1 MASAADVYGGKANI
15 GMATDGNMVS
25 RDALGR
31 MSVTNKFGTTTTTL
45 PGGWASVSY
54 GAAPSAPSVPSAAPS
69 VQGIA
74 GPLSQG
80 SIPSTP
86 GTGLFGISPAKTETG
101 NLARGLAGA
110 MTGSALGSLAGPIGS
125 LIGAALGKSIAQGKN
140 PLDAFTQQRTPGLS
154 MNSFPT
160 APSMAGALGGTQS
173 NRSMEGM
180 RGISPRAADAISRG
194 VGGLY

>member
-1 MASAADVYGGKANI
+1 MSYGG
-15 GMATDGNMVS
+15 V
-25 RDALGR
+25 
-31 MSVTNKFGTTTTTL
+31 
-45 PGGWASVSY
+45 
-54 GAAPSAPSVPSAAPS
+54 PSAPSVPSAAPS
-69 VQGIA
+69 VPGIA

-80 SIPSTP
+80 SIPSASS
-86 GTGLFGISPAKTETG
+86 TGLFGISPAKTETG
-101 NLARGLAGA
+101 NLARGIAGA

>member
-15 GMATDGNMVS
+15 GMATDGNIVS

-31 MSVTNKFGTTTTTL
+31 MSVTNKFGATTTTL

-54 GAAPSAPSVPSAAPS
+54 GGVPSAPSAPPSAPS
-69 VQGIA
+69 IA
-74 GPLSQG
+74 GPLG
-80 SIPSTP
+80 GNIPSVP
-86 GTGLFGISPAKTETG
+86 STGLFGISPAKTETG
-101 NLARGLAGA
+101 NLARGITGA
-110 MTGSALGSLAGPIGS
+110 MAGSALGSLVGPIGS

-180 RGISPRAADAISRG
+180 RGISPGAAAAIGRG
-194 VGGLY
+194 QGGLY